1 MPTKIAD
8 AYVQIH
14 GKGGNLKNEIEQ
26 SLGGAGESAGKS
38 AGNKFLG
45 GIKGAMKVGAAAV
58 GTASAAVFA
67 GVTKITKDA
76 IGAFAEYE
84 QLQGGAE
91 LMFGEGYDYIAEHA
105 KNAYETVQMSQN
117 DYLQQ
122 VNGFAVG
129 LKTALGGN
137 EEEAAKLADR
147 IVTAEADIVSATGN
161 STEAVQN
168 AFNGVMK
175 GNYTMLDNLGL
186 GITATKEGMQQVI
199 DSVNEHN
206 AAIGKATN
214 YTMDNVA
221 DVQNALID
229 YVDMQGMAGYAA
241 EEGAQ
246 TIQGSV
252 AAMKGAWDNL
262 LVGLADDSADI
273 EQLVQNLM
281 DTIFGKN
288 GEGGVLNNII
298 PVVEQVV
305 NTLVDNLPAMLD
317 QLMPVIANLLTK
329 IVSMIIEHLPD
340 ILACGVQIVVALAT
354 GILQSVAKIAAPV
367 FEVVKGA
374 AKAVKDKVS
383 SMVAA
388 GRELVTGIFKG
399 IKEKTD
405 WIKNKIKS
413 WIGNVTDFVK
423 SIFKIGSPSKL
434 WADEIGQWL
443 PAGAAEGV
451 LDNANSLYSAVDDI
465 SANANKRFQIGA
477 NINGSM
483 ARMRVATAGS
493 SYTGANL
500 DGVRSDISRLEK
512 VIGSMQVVLS
522 SGALVGG
529 IATDMDNALG
539 ARQMLRKRGAM
550 A

>member
-1 MPTKIAD
+1 MPKIGD

-14 GKGGNLKNEIEQ
+14 AKAEGISNEVEQ
-26 SLGGAGESAGKS
+26 VLGGAGESAGRG
-38 AGNKFLG
+38 AGNKFIGGVKTALG
-45 GIKGAMKVGAAAV
+45 IGAAAV

-175 GNYTMLDNLGL
+175 GNYAMLDNLGL

-273 EQLVQNLM
+273 TQLVQNLM

-298 PVVEQVV
+298 PVVEQVI
-305 NTLVDNLPAMLD
+305 NTLIDNLPAMLD
-317 QLMPVIANLLTK
+317 NIMPVLTDLITK
-329 IVSMIIEHLPD
+329 IVSFIIEHLPE
-340 ILACGVQIVVALAT
+340 ILECGIQIVVAIAK
-354 GILQSVAKIAAPV
+354 GIGQAVAKVAAPIW
-367 FEVVKGA
+367 EVVKGA
-374 AKAVKDKVS
+374 AQAVKDKVD

-388 GRELVTGIFKG
+388 GKELVTGIFKG

-413 WIGNVTDFVK
+413 WVGNVTDFVK
-423 SIFKIGSPSKL
+423 GIFKIGSPSKL

-451 LDNANSLYSAVDDI
+451 IDNANSLYSAVDDI

-477 NINGSM
+477 SINGGM
-483 ARMRVATAGS
+483 YRMRTATAGS
-493 SYTGANL
+493 GVTGTNL
-500 DGVRSDISRLEK
+500 NGVRSDISRLEK
-512 VIGSMQVVLS
+512 AISSMQVVLS

-529 IATDMDNALG
+529 IATDMDLALG
-539 ARQMLRKRGAM
+539 AKQQLKKRGVVA
-550 A
+550 

>member
-1 MPTKIAD
+1 MPKIGD

-14 GKGGNLKNEIEQ
+14 AKAEGITDEVEEV
-26 SLGGAGESAGKS
+26 LGGAGDSAGKS

-45 GIKGAMKVGAAAV
+45 GVKGALKIGAAAV
-58 GTASAAVFA
+58 GTASAAVFS
-67 GVTKITKDA
+67 GVTKVTKEA
-76 IGAFAEYE
+76 LEAFSEYE

-117 DYLQQ
+117 DYLTQ

-137 EEEAAKLADR
+137 EVEAAKLADR

-186 GITATKEGMQQVI
+186 GINATKEGMQQVI

-206 AAIGKATN
+206 AAIGKASN

-229 YVDMQGMAGYAA
+229 YVEMQGMAGYAA

-246 TIQGSV
+246 TIQGSL
-252 AAMKGAWDNL
+252 ASMKGAWDNL
-262 LVGLADDSADI
+262 LVGLADDSADVQ
-273 EQLVQNLM
+273 QLVQNLM

-298 PVVEQVV
+298 PVVEQVI
-305 NTLVDNLPAMLD
+305 NTLIDNLPAMLD
-317 QLMPVIANLLTK
+317 NIMPVLSDLIQK
-329 IVSMIIEHLPD
+329 IVSFIIEHLPD
-340 ILACGVQIVVALAT
+340 ILACGVQIVVAIAK
-354 GILQSVAKIAAPV
+354 GILQAVGKVAAPV

-374 AKAVKDKVS
+374 AKAVKDKVD

-388 GRELVTGIFKG
+388 GRELVSGIFKG

-405 WIKNKIKS
+405 WIKNQIKA
-413 WIGNVTDFVK
+413 WVGNVTDFVK
-423 SIFKIGSPSKL
+423 KIFKIGSPSKL

-477 NINGSM
+477 SINGGM
-483 ARMRVATAGS
+483 YRMRTATAGS
-493 SYTGANL
+493 GVTGTNL
-500 DGVRSDISRLEK
+500 NGVRSDISRLEK
-512 VIGSMQVVLS
+512 AIGSMQVVLS
-522 SGALVGG
+522 NGALVGG
-529 IATDMDNALG
+529 IVNDVDNALG
-539 ARQMLRKRGAM
+539 AKQALKKRGLIA
-550 A
+550 

>member
-1 MPTKIAD
+1 
-8 AYVQIH
+8 
-14 GKGGNLKNEIEQ
+14 
-26 SLGGAGESAGKS
+26 
-38 AGNKFLG
+38 
-45 GIKGAMKVGAAAV
+45 
-58 GTASAAVFA
+58 
-67 GVTKITKDA
+67 
-76 IGAFAEYE
+76 
-84 QLQGGAE
+84 
-91 LMFGEGYDYIAEHA
+91 
-105 KNAYETVQMSQN
+105 
-117 DYLQQ
+117 
-122 VNGFAVG
+122 
-129 LKTALGGN
+129 
-137 EEEAAKLADR
+137 
-147 IVTAEADIVSATGN
+147 
-161 STEAVQN
+161 
-168 AFNGVMK
+168 
-175 GNYTMLDNLGL
+175 ML
-186 GITATKEGMQQVI
+186 
-199 DSVNEHN
+199 
-206 AAIGKATN
+206 
-214 YTMDNVA
+214 
-221 DVQNALID
+221 
-229 YVDMQGMAGYAA
+229 
-241 EEGAQ
+241 
-246 TIQGSV
+246 
-252 AAMKGAWDNL
+252 
-262 LVGLADDSADI
+262 
-273 EQLVQNLM
+273 

-288 GEGGVLNNII
+288 GKGGVLNNII

-305 NTLVDNLPAMLD
+305 NTLVDNLPTMLD

-354 GILQSVAKIAAPV
+354 GILQSVAKIAAPI

-512 VIGSMQVVLS
+512 AISSMQVVLS

-539 ARQMLRKRGAM
+539 ARQVLRKRGSM

>member
-229 YVDMQGMAGYAA
+229 YVEMQGMAGYAA

-273 EQLVQNLM
+273 TQLVQNLM

-305 NTLVDNLPAMLD
+305 NTLVDNLPTMLD

-354 GILQSVAKIAAPV
+354 GILQSVAKIAAPI

-451 LDNANSLYSAVDDI
+451 IDNANSLYSAVDDI

-512 VIGSMQVVLS
+512 AISSMQVVLS

-539 ARQMLRKRGAM
+539 NMQLRQRRSVVV
-550 A
+550 

>member
-1 MPTKIAD
+1 MPKIGD

-14 GKGGNLKNEIEQ
+14 AKAEGISNEVEQ
-26 SLGGAGESAGKS
+26 VLGGAGESAGRG
-38 AGNKFLG
+38 AGNKFIGGVKTALG
-45 GIKGAMKVGAAAV
+45 IGAAAV
-58 GTASAAVFA
+58 GAASSAVFT
-67 GVTKITKDA
+67 GVSKITKDA
-76 IGAFAEYE
+76 VNAFADYE

-91 LMFGEGYDYIAEHA
+91 LMFGEGYDYIAEQA
-105 KNAYETVQMSQN
+105 ANAYKTVQMSQN
-117 DYLQQ
+117 DYLEH
-122 VNGFAVG
+122 VNGYAVG
-129 LKTALGGN
+129 LKEALGGDGQ
-137 EEEAAKLADR
+137 AAAELADR
-147 IVTAEADIVSATGN
+147 IVTAQADVISATGN
-161 STEAVQN
+161 SAEAVSN
-168 AFNGVMK
+168 AFAGVMK

-186 GITATKEGMQQVI
+186 GITATKEGMQEVI
-199 DSVNEHN
+199 DKMNEVNGTE
-206 AAIGKATN
+206 
-214 YTMDNVA
+214 YDMSNVA

-229 YVDMQGMAGYAA
+229 YVDYVGMAGYATA
-241 EEGAQ
+241 EGAD

-252 AAMKGAWDNL
+252 ASMKGAWENL
-262 LVGLADDSADI
+262 LVGL
-273 EQLVQNLM
+273 Q
-281 DTIFGKN
+281 TGN
-288 GEGGVLNNII
+288 GETVGMLAQEFIKTLVGEDGSGGVVGNIL
-298 PVVEQVV
+298 PVVESVI
-305 NTLVDNLPAMLD
+305 NSLIEALPGMLD
-317 QLMPVIANLLTK
+317 NIMPVLTQLIEK
-329 IVSMIIEHLPD
+329 IVSFIIEHLPE
-340 ILACGVQIVVALAT
+340 ILECGIQIVVAIAK
-354 GILQSVAKIAAPV
+354 GIGQAVSKVAAPIWD
-367 FEVVKGA
+367 VVKGA
-374 AKAVKDKVS
+374 AQAVKDKVD
-383 SMVAA
+383 SMVSA
-388 GRELVTGIFKG
+388 GKELVTGIFKG

-512 VIGSMQVVLS
+512 AISSMQVVLS

-539 ARQMLRKRGAM
+539 ARQVLRKRGSM

>member
-229 YVDMQGMAGYAA
+229 YVEMQGMAGYAA

-273 EQLVQNLM
+273 TQLVQNLM

-298 PVVEQVV
+298 PVVEQVI
-305 NTLVDNLPAMLD
+305 NTLIDNLPAMLD

-329 IVSMIIEHLPD
+329 IVSMIIEHLPQ
-340 ILACGVQIVVALAT
+340 ILECGVKLVVALAK
-354 GILQSVAKIAAPV
+354 GIIQSVGKVAAPIGELIKNAVNTVKNKASEMIAAG
-367 FEVVKGA
+367 K
-374 AKAVKDKVS
+374 
-383 SMVAA
+383 
-388 GRELVTGIFKG
+388 ELVSGIFKG
-399 IKEKTD
+399 IKAKTD
-405 WIKNKIKS
+405 WIKNQIKA
-413 WIGNVTDFVK
+413 WVGNVTDFVK
-423 SIFKIGSPSKL
+423 KIFKIGSPSKL

-451 LDNANSLYSAVDDI
+451 LNNANSLYSAVDDI
-465 SANANKRFQIGA
+465 SSNANKRFQIGA
-477 NINGSM
+477 SINGGM
-483 ARMRVATAGS
+483 YRMRTATAGS
-493 SYTGANL
+493 GVTGTNL
-500 DGVRSDISRLEK
+500 SGVRDDIGRLEK
-512 VIGSMQVVLS
+512 AIGSMQVVLS

-529 IATDMDNALG
+529 IATDMDLALG
-539 ARQMLRKRGAM
+539 AKQQLKKRGVVA
-550 A
+550 

>member
-1 MPTKIAD
+1 MPKIGD

-14 GKGGNLKNEIEQ
+14 AKAEGISNEVEQ
-26 SLGGAGESAGKS
+26 VLGGAGESAGRG
-38 AGNKFLG
+38 AGNKFIGGVKTALG
-45 GIKGAMKVGAAAV
+45 IGAAAV

-229 YVDMQGMAGYAA
+229 YVEMQGMAGYAA

-273 EQLVQNLM
+273 TQLVQNLM

-298 PVVEQVV
+298 PVVEQVI
-305 NTLVDNLPAMLD
+305 NTLIDNLPAMLD
-317 QLMPVIANLLTK
+317 NIMPVLTDLIQK
-329 IVSMIIEHLPD
+329 IVSFIIEHLPE
-340 ILACGVQIVVALAT
+340 ILACGVQIVIAIAQ
-354 GILQSVAKIAAPV
+354 GILQSVAKVAAPIW
-367 FEVVKGA
+367 EVVKGA
-374 AKAVKDKVS
+374 AQAVKDKVS

-477 NINGSM
+477 SINGGM
-483 ARMRVATAGS
+483 YRMRTATAGS
-493 SYTGANL
+493 GVTGTNL
-500 DGVRSDISRLEK
+500 SGVRDDISRLEK
-512 VIGSMQVVLS
+512 AIGSMQVVLS

-539 ARQMLRKRGAM
+539 NMQLRQRRSVVV
-550 A
+550 

>member
-1 MPTKIAD
+1 MPKIGD

-14 GKGGNLKNEIEQ
+14 AKAEGISNEVEQ
-26 SLGGAGESAGKS
+26 VLGGAGESAGGS
-38 AGNKFLG
+38 AGNKFIG
-45 GIKGAMKVGAAAV
+45 GVKSALKIGGAAVAA
-58 GTASAAVFA
+58 ASAAVFA
-67 GVTKITKDA
+67 GVTKVTRDA
-76 IGAFAEYE
+76 LEAFSEYE

-105 KNAYETVQMSQN
+105 QNAYKTVQMSQN
-117 DYLQQ
+117 DYLTQ

-137 EEEAAKLADR
+137 EQEAAKLADR

-199 DSVNEHN
+199 DSVNQHN
-206 AAIGKATN
+206 AAIGEATN

-229 YVDMQGMAGYAA
+229 YVEMQGMAGYAA

-246 TIQGSV
+246 TIQGSL
-252 AAMKGAWDNL
+252 AAMKGAWENL

-281 DTIFGKN
+281 TTILGEN

-298 PVVEQVV
+298 PVVEQVI
-305 NTLVDNLPAMLD
+305 NTLIYNLPAMLD
-317 QLMPVIANLLTK
+317 NIMPVLSDLIQK
-329 IVSMIIEHLPD
+329 IVSFIIEHLPD
-340 ILACGVQIVVALAT
+340 ILACGVQIVLAIAK
-354 GILQSVAKIAAPV
+354 GILQAVGKVAAPV

-374 AKAVKDKVS
+374 AKAVKDKVD

-388 GRELVTGIFKG
+388 GRELVSGIFKG

-405 WIKNKIKS
+405 WIKNQIKA
-413 WIGNVTDFVK
+413 WVGNVTDFVK
-423 SIFKIGSPSKL
+423 KIFKIGSPSKL

-451 LDNANSLYSAVDDI
+451 IDNAGSLYSAIDSVSDT
-465 SANANKRFQIGA
+465 ANKRFNIGA
-477 NINGSM
+477 TINGS
-483 ARMRVATAGS
+483 ASRMRSATVKS
-493 SYTGANL
+493 RSTDL
-500 DGVRSDISRLEK
+500 SGVLNRIDTLGDRIER
-512 VIGSMQVVLS
+512 MQMVMD
-522 SGALVGG
+522 SGALVGA
-529 IATDMDNALG
+529 IATKMDNALG
-539 ARQMLRKRGAM
+539 ERQDAKTRGAV